1 MACSSSRVMAGD
13 LISVPG
19 AASAWPAARTTR
31 LAEAGAFARL
41 RGGRRLPAEYRES
54 PLAGDPRTAQLDA
67 ALPLPAP
74 RRPKAA
80 GIPEPRLQT
89 RSIVSEYSVGILK
102 ESESRDLVEFRQ
114 VVSVDGKAIRSQAS
128 ARHALSLGLQSP
140 DDRIRKRMLEDFA
153 RNGLVDIA
161 TDYGLILLAFGKR
174 GIADMQFGEEP
185 ARQIG
190 SETARS
196 ITWEQLTPAGG
207 ELQFHGRQSTR
218 IPLAGRLLVRKSD
231 FLPMRVEVWA
241 ESVTSGSLVIRD
253 EAVVD
258 YQMSEHGF
266 LTPSSVV
273 HRHMVNR
280 HGPYREPLP
289 LRALQAVQRRRRDPV
304 HRASRRAPATG
315 REVAR
320 YHGGDDTR
328 VSDPFVPRRGA
339 GRGTSWPPNRP
350 PSAWRSGI
358 PWRCRSAP
366 PASPRRSAN
375 WSKSWWTPAACS
387 TKSTG
392 ARATWPAATC
402 CTPPRTR
409 RSSASLLSWA
419 AAGTSSTKT
428 VPSPAPSR
436 CRLAT
441 SCTRATSRAPRSRIT
456 SPGIPPT
463 RPPFTTP
470 TRWSSARATASIGVP
485 YHVEYKHAPRRHGQG
500 PARCRRALRRRPLRQ
515 LPAPPRRRSAH
526 RRLLRERPR
535 LAGRAGPQVRR
546 HLRPLRNL
554 PGRSAGRED
563 ILRGRPF

>member
-1 MACSSSRVMAGD
+1 MRPWLSAVPVLWLATSFQSPAQPPPGQPPEPPASLKPVLSRVSEEAAVFQRNIVKALSQETLEQRSWMPPSRFQPRAG
-13 LISVPG
+13 
-19 AASAWPAARTTR
+19 
-31 LAEAGAFARL
+31 
-41 RGGRRLPAEYRES
+41 
-54 PLAGDPRTAQLDA
+54 Q
-67 ALPLPAP
+67 
-74 RRPKAA
+74 KAA

-190 SETARS
+190 SEAARS

-280 HGPYREPLP
+280 TVLTENRYRYEPFKLFSADAEIQFTELP
-289 LRALQAVQRRRRDPV
+289 D
-304 HRASRRAPATG
+304 
-315 REVAR
+315 
-320 YHGGDDTR
+320 
-328 VSDPFVPRRGA
+328 
-339 GRGTSWPPNRP
+339 
-350 PSAWRSGI
+350 
-358 PWRCRSAP
+358 AP
-366 PASPRRSAN
+366 PP
-375 WSKSWWTPAACS
+375 PAG
-387 TKSTG
+387 K
-392 ARATWPAATC
+392 
-402 CTPPRTR
+402 
-409 RSSASLLSWA
+409 
-419 AAGTSSTKT
+419 
-428 VPSPAPSR
+428 
-436 CRLAT
+436 
-441 SCTRATSRAPRSRIT
+441 
-456 SPGIPPT
+456 
-463 RPPFTTP
+463 
-470 TRWSSARATASIGVP
+470 
-485 YHVEYKHAPRRHGQG
+485 
-500 PARCRRALRRRPLRQ
+500 
-515 LPAPPRRRSAH
+515 
-526 RRLLRERPR
+526 
-535 LAGRAGPQVRR
+535 
-546 HLRPLRNL
+546 
-554 PGRSAGRED
+554 
-563 ILRGRPF
+563 